1 MSEDSLPKFLRI
13 STKFVRIMLDD
24 ESSAEKSVDDK
35 FYDVLNSSFASS
47 SVEHLMD
54 RVSKMS
60 PPGNMPSAI
69 VRLRVYA
76 KLKYFL
82 NYSDSNDSRDIYHDF
97 YKIAN
102 INQNG
107 KH

>member
-82 NYSDSNDSRDIYHDF
+82 NYFSHLFFVKMLYEKAEN
-97 YKIAN
+97 K
-102 INQNG
+102 
-107 KH
+107 

>member
-1 MSEDSLPKFLRI
+1 
-13 STKFVRIMLDD
+13 MLDD

-60 PPGNMPSAI
+60 PPGNNAI
-69 VRLRVYA
+69 CYCKASSVCEA
-76 KLKYFL
+76 
-82 NYSDSNDSRDIYHDF
+82 
-97 YKIAN
+97 
-102 INQNG
+102 
-107 KH
+107 